1 MGTPNFRFRQFVVWH
16 DRCAH
21 RVGTDGVLLG
31 AWASL
36 EGRRRILD
44 IGTGSGL
51 IALMAAQRNAQAR
64 VVALEIDEAAAGQ
77 ARENVAQSPFAERI
91 KVVQADV
98 RNFVAVVP
106 DKSDDSSPFVGENT
120 FDCILCNPPFFTEDT
135 LPDNSSRALA
145 RNAAMLSFD
154 ELLKAVHRLLSM
166 DGEFHVIL
174 PSAEAKLFIDKA
186 FMNGLHVVRHCRIRT
201 VATKPP
207 RRSLLSFSRTGGIVY
222 ATSELVLQNPDA
234 SRSAGYSS
242 LTQGFYL

>member
-51 IALMAAQRNAQAR
+51 IALMAAQRNPQAR
-64 VVALEIDEAAAGQ
+64 VVALEIDESAVGQ
-77 ARENVAQSPFAERI
+77 ARENVAQSPFAGRI
-91 KVVQADV
+91 EVVQADV
-98 RNFVAVVP
+98 RDFVPALP
-106 DKSDDSSPFVGENT
+106 DKSDGASPSVAENA

-154 ELLKAVHRLLSM
+154 ELLQAAQRLLSE

-174 PSAEAKLFIDKA
+174 PSAEVKSFVDKA
-186 FMNGLHVVRHCRIRT
+186 FMNGLHVIRHCRVRT
-201 VATKPP
+201 VPTKPP
-207 RRSLLSFSRTGGIVY
+207 RRSLLSLSRAGSIDY
-222 ATSELVLQNPDA
+222 AASELVLQNSDG
-234 SRSAGYSS
+234 SRSADYSR
-242 LTQGFYL
+242 LTKDFYL

>member
-1 MGTPNFRFRQFVVWH
+1 MGTPYFRFRQFVVWH

-36 EGRRRILD
+36 EGHRRILD

-51 IALMAAQRNAQAR
+51 IALMAAQRNEQAC

-77 ARENVAQSPFAERI
+77 ARENVAHSPFARRI

-98 RNFVAVVP
+98 RDFVPTASEAFGNAGAPVA
-106 DKSDDSSPFVGENT
+106 ENA

-154 ELLKAVHRLLSM
+154 ELLQAVRRLLSA

-174 PSAEAKLFIDKA
+174 PVAEAKPFVDKA
-186 FMNGLHVVRHCRIRT
+186 LLLGFCVTRQCLVRT
-201 VATKPP
+201 VVSKPP
-207 RRSLLSFSRTGGIVY
+207 RRSLLSFSRSGGINY
-222 ATSELVLQNPDA
+222 AASELVLQNPDG
-234 SRSAGYSS
+234 SRSADYSA
-242 LTQGFYL
+242 LMKNFYL